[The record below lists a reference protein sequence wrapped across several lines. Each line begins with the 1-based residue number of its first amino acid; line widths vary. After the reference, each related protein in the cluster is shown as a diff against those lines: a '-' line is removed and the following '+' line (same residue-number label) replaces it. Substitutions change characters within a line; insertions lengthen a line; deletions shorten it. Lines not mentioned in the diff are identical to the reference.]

1 MNEFTAGQQKAIE
14 TLDKNLL
21 VKAGAGA
28 GKTRVLVERY
38 IAILRQSA
46 ADVEGIVAIT
56 FTRKAAREMKERVR
70 SQVRRLV
77 AEAADGSE
85 WRRWREVD
93 RKLDSAPIS
102 TIHSLCSR
110 LLRENPAEAGVDPE
124 FSLLETAEE
133 ETLFDETWRELLDA
147 AAVRQDAWLVH
158 LLAVYSPAQIR
169 QDFLP
174 LFKQLYTGGLIGP
187 QLESVLWPDA
197 AVSAGNAA
205 ALLKN
210 CYQELFRWIPE
221 QGKLNKTQTALAEV
235 RANWLEMA
243 SRIDQAADDVALL
256 DALEV
261 PLKGLRSSGD
271 FGEAIRSRK
280 AAAQEYR
287 GVLLDLQV
295 QRIAPD
301 LCEWF
306 RLMAQSWDRAK
317 QQRGALTYD
326 DLESGTERLLRN
338 HPAVCERYLQRFRY
352 LMVDECQ
359 DINERQRQI
368 IYLLAG
374 GQPECLQGNKLF
386 AVGDAKQSIY
396 RFRGADSG
404 VFARVQADVCH
415 SGGEVIELLDNFR
428 SHRELVAAFNDFFLQ
443 LMPVAVCEEETGGA
457 DTVEY
462 SKLSGLR
469 GEAGQARV
477 EMWVQEAAGRSSG
490 EARAQ
495 EAAMIAGRIRSMVAE
510 SDGAVN
516 YRDIVVL
523 LRAFTHVSLYEA
535 AFAEAGIPYYVAG
548 GRGFAGRQE
557 VADALAL
564 LRFLDNPNDSLAL
577 FATLRSALFQLS
589 DETLLRLR
597 RAGGAGGIWSGLAVA
612 GSIAELEPGQLQSAL
627 RSKSL
632 LTGWLAR
639 RGFLSPLQ
647 LLREAFDAT
656 GFDLLQL
663 TQFMG
668 DRRYANLLKLLELA
682 AGFAETGGN
691 LAEFLQYIEQRSK
704 EEGEAEIDSETGDTV
719 RIMTIHKSK
728 GLEFPVVIVPEL
740 QRRFNLRSP
749 LAVFLPG
756 QGLGMKVPDATGKLC
771 ESARFRRI
779 CRRDHAQ
786 EKAELKRLLY
796 VAMTRAERQVVLSA
810 VVDQPKTEKNFR
822 NAAGWLD
829 WTRNLFGLGGA
840 VQDWPETLTLG
851 ETQIG
856 IRFHAA
862 VEDFDVALSAQ
873 QSGEPESGGAHD
885 IAGPLAAELE
895 RNCRPLAF
903 TAAKPHTLS
912 PAYLA
917 EYSHCPRR
925 YFYAH
930 ICRLPLL
937 EARGGNVAT
946 AVERPDSLAPQQLGV
961 VFHRFLEL
969 LRPPVECEQAL
980 AQAMAETLPPP
991 LWNEAG
997 SRLRRWATDYAGSAL
1012 HGEICRL
1019 AEDRREWPFQYRLLD
1034 AAHELPAVWLSG
1046 QIDRLLFYPD
1056 GTLGIVDYK
1065 TDWLER
1071 PQLQEKAARY
1081 RLQIASY
1088 ALAAEAIWGRPIRDA
1103 RLYFARLAETL
1114 PIDLAP
1120 AALELARRELQSM
1133 AEFIRGHGQEAD
1145 YRCNLSHCEVC
1156 PFGKICLRE

>member
-77 AEAADGSE
+77 TEAADGTE

-110 LLRENPAEAGVDPE
+110 ILRENPAEAGVDPE
-124 FSLLETAEE
+124 FGLLETADEE
-133 ETLFDETWRELLDA
+133 ILFEESWRELLDE
-147 AAVRQDAWLVH
+147 AAVRQESWLVH
-158 LLAVYSPAQIR
+158 LLGVYSPAQIR

-174 LFKQLYTGGLIGP
+174 LFKQLYTSGLIGP

-197 AVSAGNAA
+197 AVSAENAA
-205 ALLKN
+205 ETLKN

-221 QGKLNKTQTALAEV
+221 QGKLNKTQASLAEV
-235 RANWLEMA
+235 RANWLETA
-243 SRIDQAADDVALL
+243 NRIDQAADDVSLL
-256 DALEV
+256 DELEV

-280 AAAQEYR
+280 AAAQDYR

-338 HPAVCERYLQRFRY
+338 HPSVCERYQQRFRY
-352 LMVDECQ
+352 MMVDECQ

-374 GQPECLQGNKLF
+374 GQPECLKGNKLF

-396 RFRGADSG
+396 RFRGADSS
-404 VFARVQADVCH
+404 VFARIQDDVCR

-428 SHRELVAAFNDFFLQ
+428 SHRELVEAFNDFFLQ
-443 LMPVAVCEEETGGA
+443 LMPVAVCEEESGGEDA
-457 DTVEY
+457 VEY
-462 SKLSGLR
+462 SKLSGLH

-477 EMWVQEAAGRSSG
+477 EMWLQESAGRSSG

-495 EAAMIAGRIRSMVAE
+495 EAAMIAGRIRSLVAE
-510 SDGAVN
+510 SDGAVD

-564 LRFLDNPNDSLAL
+564 LRFLDNPYDSLAL

-589 DETLLRLR
+589 DETLLRLSK
-597 RAGGAGGIWSGLAVA
+597 AGGTGGIWSGLAVA
-612 GSIAELEPGQLQSAL
+612 GSISELEPGQLQSAL
-627 RSKSL
+627 QAKSL
-632 LTGWLAR
+632 LTNWLAR

-668 DRRYANLLKLLELA
+668 DRRYANLLKLLDLA
-682 AGFAETGGN
+682 AGFAETGGS
-691 LAEFLQYIEQRSK
+691 LSEFLQYIEQRSK
-704 EEGEAEIDSETGDTV
+704 EEGEAEIDSETGNTV

-756 QGLGMKVPDATGKLC
+756 RGLGLKVPDATGKLC

-810 VVDQPKTEKNFR
+810 VVDQPKTEKDFR

-840 VQDWPETLTLG
+840 VKDWPETLTLG
-851 ETQIG
+851 KTQIG

-862 VEDFDVALSAQ
+862 VEAVAAAPAAE
-873 QSGEPESGGAHD
+873 QSGEPGPGSASGSGGA
-885 IAGPLAAELE
+885 LAAELE
-895 RNCRPLAF
+895 RNSRPLAF
-903 TAAKPHTLS
+903 ATVKPQTLS

-917 EYSHCPRR
+917 EYTNCPRR

-930 ICRLPLL
+930 ICRVPVLDSGGKTA
-937 EARGGNVAT
+937 ARA
-946 AVERPDSLAPQQLGV
+946 AERSDSLTHQQLGV

-969 LRPPVECEQAL
+969 LRPPIECEEAL
-980 AQAMAETLPPP
+980 ARALAEILPQPI
-991 LWNEAG
+991 WTEAG

-1012 HGEICRL
+1012 YGEICRL
-1019 AEDRREWPFQYRLLD
+1019 EEERREWPFQYRLLD
-1034 AAHELPAVWLSG
+1034 ASGDLPVVWLSG
-1046 QIDRLLFYPD
+1046 QVDRLLFYPD
-1056 GTLGIVDYK
+1056 GTIGIVDYK

-1071 PQLQEKAARY
+1071 SQLQEKAAHY
-1081 RLQIASY
+1081 RLQIAGY
-1088 ALAAEAIWGRPIRDA
+1088 ALAAEAIWGRPVRDA

-1114 PIDLAP
+1114 PLDVTP
-1120 AALELARRELQSM
+1120 AALELARRDLQAM
-1133 AEFIRGHGQEAD
+1133 AEFIRGHGQESD
-1145 YRCNLSHCEVC
+1145 YRCNLEHC
-1156 PFGKICLRE
+1156 PFCPFAQTCLQE